1 MLGQLFKTSID
12 QVDQKQS
19 NQSSDKYNVT
29 QLNDELD
36 KAIKGIENNQLKQT
50 DDA

>member
-1 MLGQLFKTSID
+1 M
-12 QVDQKQS
+12 
-19 NQSSDKYNVT
+19 T

-50 DDA
+50 DDALSKFIQIWPYVEGKIQTKMRHSIQR